1 MRRKGVAVLLLTAF
15 AVNFISL
22 VYQVLWTRNI
32 MAIFGS
38 TALSISTTLTVF
50 LSGIALGGYLGGIWI
65 RKAKNKYMTMGA
77 LLVLLGAY
85 CFFIGTLF
93 DLVDFVYISL
103 SGSIE
108 SALVSNLIKLVLIF
122 AILIFPTTIIG
133 SMFPICTYL
142 YSVEF
147 GKLGKDVAF
156 IYFLDTLGAALGAL
170 VSGFILVPLVGL
182 RESSFIAALAYVLL
196 GTLILITKR
205 GAPAEAAWT
214 ETGGAPGGRLKLDPT
229 RVFVLAALFFG
240 GFSALMLEVVWARYF
255 HLIFGTSIYAFSIV
269 IAAFLLGLSIGSF
282 VIKRRLEG
290 LKNPLLLFAYIEILI
305 GGFALLV
312 IRSSTWL
319 ETIYFNLFQRI
330 NDFYLFQ
337 GILFLIAFVIMLVP
351 AALMGA
357 NFPLAVRIFGRKKE
371 TRGEDAGITFAFNT
385 AGGIAGA
392 FAAGFFI
399 IPALGLEKTNFLA
412 FAAYLLIGFA
422 ALMMAGNKSRLH
434 YALGI
439 GVAGVFLAGGYIFG
453 NPPSLNWGVYYGG
466 IRKTSLEEFKVNKYY
481 MERDIVYSRH
491 GQYGLVSVRHDK
503 LRNELQLI
511 NNGKVD
517 ASNNEVDTRTQLLIG
532 HLPLFLHKNPERVLN
547 IGLGGGFTVGAI
559 KAHPHVKHID
569 VVEIDPLVVE
579 ATGTYFRGVNN
590 DALNDPRIR
599 MHIHDG
605 RHFVKTTPHKY
616 DVIVSEPPNIW
627 VSGVSM
633 LFTREFYKV
642 ADEKLNEDGLLFQW
656 APGYEMSTDDMKL
669 IIKTL
674 KERFEYVTY
683 WVEGFDVAIIASH
696 KYPEI
701 DPAHVERLLAIPRIN
716 HDIRNI
722 LNTATTESVISYLQS
737 PVVPFKLV
745 DYHLKDFKFINSDNL
760 PYLEF
765 NTARNLFDFRKT
777 INRNT
782 QVAPETHKRYNVV
795 Q

>member
-1 MRRKGVAVLLLTAF
+1 MRRKGVAVLLLTVF

-32 MAIFGS
+32 MAILGS

-50 LSGIALGGYLGGIWI
+50 LSGIALGGYLGGVWI
-65 RKAKNKYMTMGA
+65 RRARNKYMTMGA
-77 LLVLLGAY
+77 LLLLLGAY
-85 CFFIGTLF
+85 CFFIGYLF
-93 DLVDFVYISL
+93 GLVDIIYISL
-103 SGSIE
+103 SSNIE
-108 SALVSNLIKLVLIF
+108 SALASNLLKLVLIF

-156 IYFLDTLGAALGAL
+156 IYFLDTLGAALGAI
-170 VSGFILVPLVGL
+170 VSGFVLVPHLGL
-182 RESSFIAALAYVLL
+182 RESSFIAALAYVIL
-196 GTLILITKR
+196 GALVLVTKR
-205 GAPAEAAWT
+205 SAPEEAAGA
-214 ETGGAPGGRLKLDPT
+214 ETAAASAKAGLKLDPA
-229 RVFVLAALFFG
+229 RAFILAALFFG
-240 GFSALMLEVVWARYF
+240 GFSALMLEVVWSRYF

-269 IAAFLLGLSIGSF
+269 IAAFLLGISIGSF
-282 VIKRRLEG
+282 AVKRRLES

-319 ETIYFNLFQRI
+319 ETIYFKLFQRI
-330 NDFYLFQ
+330 DDFYLFQ
-337 GILFLIAFVIMLVP
+337 GMLFLIAFLIMLVP

-357 NFPLAVRIFGRKKE
+357 NFPLAVRIFGRQKE

-399 IPALGLEKTNFLA
+399 IPSLGLEKANFLA
-412 FAAYLLIGFA
+412 FAAYFLIGFA
-422 ALMMAGNKSRLH
+422 ALVLAGGRAKLH
-434 YALGI
+434 YALGAAL
-439 GVAGVFLAGGYIFG
+439 AGIFIAGGYFFG

-466 IRKTSLEEFKVNKYY
+466 IRKSSLEEFKYNKYY
-481 MERDIVYSRH
+481 MERNIVYSRH
-491 GQYGLVSVRHDK
+491 GHYGLVSVRHDK
-503 LRNELQLI
+503 MKNELQLI

-559 KAHPHVKHID
+559 KAHPLVKHID

-590 DALNDPRIR
+590 DALNDPRISV
-599 MHIHDG
+599 HIHDG

-633 LFTREFYKV
+633 LFTREFYKT
-642 ADEKLNEDGLLFQW
+642 ADEKLKKGGLLFQW

-674 KERFEYVTY
+674 RERFEYVSY
-683 WVEGFDVAIIASH
+683 WVEGLDVAIIASH
-696 KYPEI
+696 EYPAV
-701 DPAHVERLLAIPRIN
+701 DPAYIESLLAVPRVKYDAEN
-716 HDIRNI
+716 LFAR
-722 LNTATTESVISYLQS
+722 ATTDFIVSYIQT
-737 PVVPFKLV
+737 PVVPFDMV
-745 DYHLKDFKFINSDNL
+745 DYHLRDFNLVNTDNL
-760 PYLEF
+760 PHLEF
-765 NTARNLFDFRKT
+765 NTARNMFNFKKT
-777 INRNT
+777 
-782 QVAPETHKRYNVV
+782 QKESP
-795 Q
+795 